1 METGY
6 RNSTEL
12 LSASISEGLY
22 RELVWQL
29 RKDFELANISTSLSN
44 VEYPEKLKPAALIS
58 LLQEKI
64 YVLLM
69 ERFSDYL
76 NLLYVVDVPERNF
89 KDIPIT
95 DAVELSRE
103 IAFLILK
110 REWQKVL
117 LKRKYS

>member
-1 METGY
+1 MKKVY
-6 RNSTEL
+6 RNSSEL
-12 LSASISEGLY
+12 LSASITESLY

-29 RKDFELANISTSLSN
+29 RKDFELANVSTTLSN
-44 VEYPEKLKPAALIS
+44 GEFPEKISPEELTS

-64 YVLLM
+64 YFLLM

-76 NLLYVVDVPERNF
+76 NFLYVVDVLERDF
-89 KDIPIT
+89 KDIPLT
-95 DAVELSRE
+95 DAVELSKE
-103 IAFLILK
+103 ITFLILK